1 MEFLDFL
8 DVRSLAVV
16 EGVRI
21 CGIEV
26 DKTSKPVWMAVCN
39 RTQFRPCD
47 RVSYQDRSVQFY
59 HVSRRQHVIA
69 EAVGRVLGGCI
80 AGGAKPAPRNAV
92 NMEAG
97 R

>member
-47 RVSYQDRSVQFY
+47 RVSY
-59 HVSRRQHVIA
+59 
-69 EAVGRVLGGCI
+69 
-80 AGGAKPAPRNAV
+80 
-92 NMEAG
+92 
-97 R
+97 